1 MLVANVPDTAKDAD
15 DRGATLRAA
24 GKNGFTPMTP
34 AAAFVQ
40 VAAGGANTA
49 APAVVSPLTT
59 LVAGEMAF
67 NGLTLAQA
75 KAAVQAQLALQGKD
89 VMSNF
94 VAGGDVALH
103 NVARAAATGLGDAG
117 KAIAAVAQQEGGI
130 AVRDQIAAVV
140 AAAKAQLPSMITN
153 LDLKAAAA
161 SSISVSA
168 VMAELA
174 KPAAAAALASAVAE
188 KRQAAGTFN
197 RYVVVFRSSV
207 GDPAAEAVE
216 AMRGRG
222 GQVNFTYRHAIK
234 GFAVTL
240 PEAAADA
247 FLEAMERNPNV
258 DYVEVDKPMAMSQTT
273 QSNATWGIDRS
284 DQHDLP
290 LSGSYT
296 YSASG
301 SGVRAYVVDTGILA
315 SHTDFGGRVS
325 GGYTVISDGNGTTD
339 CHGHGTHVA
348 GTIGGA
354 TWGVAKGVSLVP
366 VRVLDCT
373 GSGSL
378 SGVIAGIDWVVANA
392 VRPAVI
398 NMSLGGGASSSLDA
412 AVANA
417 VANGI
422 PLVVAAGNSNA
433 SACDYSPAREP
444 SAITVAA
451 TTSSDARAS
460 YSNIGTCLDVFAPG
474 SSIKSAWYTS
484 TTATNTISGTS
495 MAAPHVAGLS
505 ALILE
510 GTPSASPAQVVD
522 AIKAAATA
530 DKVTDAGSGSPNRL
544 LFVGASTSQPPP
556 STTTTVV
563 SVASL
568 TGSSAPV
575 RNGWRATVTIA
586 VKDANG
592 VLVPAAVVSGGFSVG
607 GSSVNCTTGSN
618 GVCSITS
625 GNINNKTADTKY
637 SVTGITGTTFSYD
650 SSQNAVSSIVVKK
663 P

>member
-1 MLVANVPDTAKDAD
+1 
-15 DRGATLRAA
+15 
-24 GKNGFTPMTP
+24 
-34 AAAFVQ
+34 
-40 VAAGGANTA
+40 
-49 APAVVSPLTT
+49 
-59 LVAGEMAF
+59 
-67 NGLTLAQA
+67 
-75 KAAVQAQLALQGKD
+75 
-89 VMSNF
+89 
-94 VAGGDVALH
+94 
-103 NVARAAATGLGDAG
+103 
-117 KAIAAVAQQEGGI
+117 
-130 AVRDQIAAVV
+130 
-140 AAAKAQLPSMITN
+140 
-153 LDLKAAAA
+153 
-161 SSISVSA
+161 
-168 VMAELA
+168 
-174 KPAAAAALASAVAE
+174 
-188 KRQAAGTFN
+188 
-197 RYVVVFRSSV
+197 
-207 GDPAAEAVE
+207 
-216 AMRGRG
+216 
-222 GQVNFTYRHAIK
+222 
-234 GFAVTL
+234 
-240 PEAAADA
+240 
-247 FLEAMERNPNV
+247 
-258 DYVEVDKPMAMSQTT
+258 MAMSQTT
-273 QSNATWGIDRS
+273 QSNTTWGIDRS

-301 SGVRAYVVDTGILA
+301 TGVRAYVVDTGILA
-315 SHTDFGGRVS
+315 AHTDFGGRVS
-325 GGYTVISDGNGTTD
+325 GGYTVIDDGNGTTD
-339 CHGHGTHVA
+339 CNGHGTHVA

-354 TWGVAKGVSLVP
+354 TWGIAKGVSLVP

-392 VRPAVI
+392 ARPAVI
-398 NMSLGGGASSSLDA
+398 NMSLGGGASTSLDS

-422 PLVVAAGNSNA
+422 PVVVAAGNSNA
-433 SACDYSPAREP
+433 NACDYSPAREP

-460 YSNIGTCLDVFAPG
+460 YSNIGTCLDLFAPG

-544 LFVGASTSQPPP
+544 VFVGAGRSEPPP
-556 STTTTVV
+556 STSTTVV

-568 TGSSAPV
+568 TGSAVAV
-575 RNGWRATVTIA
+575 RNGWRATVTVA

-618 GVCSITS
+618 GVCSISS
-625 GNINNKTADTKY
+625 GNIQNKTAETKF
-637 SVTGITGTTFSYD
+637 SVSGISGTAMSYD
-650 SSQNAVSSIVVKK
+650 SSQNVVSSIIVKK